1 MLESIHVIKQQTRS
15 KSEIKVF
22 DKVISDIANGQT
34 LSSSL
39 ARFKG
44 VFGNFAIN
52 IIKAG
57 ESSGTLTINLNY
69 LADELKKKELLR
81 KKIVG
86 ALLYPIIVTLAT
98 LGITGILIVY
108 IFPKIIPIFK
118 SLNAQLPVSTKIIIF
133 VSETV
138 KNHGITILLVLVLL
152 GIISSLMIKY
162 IPKVKFIFHGLIL
175 RIPLTGEI
183 AKNYNLTNTTRTLGL
198 LLKGGISLT
207 EALSITADT
216 TENVQYKK
224 AFEYISHGIMKGKN
238 ISELIRHFPAI
249 FPDMLGHMV
258 SIGER
263 SGNLSSTLIYLSEFY
278 ENEFD
283 DMTKNLSSSIEPVLM
298 IVMGILVG
306 FVAVSVITPI
316 YEITNTLKR

>member
-138 KNHGITILLVLVLL
+138 RNHGITILLVLVLL